1 MEGLAAFAMIVGI
14 FWYIMSKIFKWWD
27 DITIWKINEPD
38 PLQAIFIAQNTGAN
52 QITIHLREDRRH
64 INDFDVRR
72 IIESAPLPINV
83 ESSTNSAIIDYLI
96 SLHPQTITLVP
107 ENRAEIT
114 TEGGL
119 KISDSLRPTIAK
131 LRDSGI
137 KVSLF
142 IDSQIADIEGAKD
155 LGAEAIELHTGR
167 FANLFL
173 ILNSNLNRTPNKLQ
187 IPNVREEYD
196 IALQNLRKG
205 AEFAKSIGLEVF
217 AGHGLNYQNV
227 GEILS
232 IHEIT
237 ELNIGHSI
245 IARAVFVGLEKA
257 IKEMIALINGAK
269 SHESSTI

>member
-1 MEGLAAFAMIVGI
+1 MKLGVNIDHIATLREAR
-14 FWYIMSKIFKWWD
+14 
-27 DITIWKINEPD
+27 KINEPD
-38 PLQAIFIAQNTGAN
+38 PLQAIFIAQNAGAN

-83 ESSTNSAIIDYLI
+83 ESSTNSAIIEYLI
-96 SLHPQTITLVP
+96 SLRPQTITLVP

-119 KISDSLRPTIAK
+119 KVSEVLRPTIAR

-142 IDSQIADIEGAKD
+142 IDSQIADIQGAKE

-187 IPNVREEYD
+187 IPNARDEYD

-245 IARAVFVGLEKA
+245 IARAVFVGLENA
-257 IKEMIALINGAK
+257 IKEMIALIKGVRN
-269 SHESSTI
+269 HESSAIRKT

>member
-1 MEGLAAFAMIVGI
+1 MPKLGVNIDHIATLREAR
-14 FWYIMSKIFKWWD
+14 
-27 DITIWKINEPD
+27 KINEPD
-38 PLQAIFIAQNTGAN
+38 PLQAIFIAQNAGAN

-96 SLHPQTITLVP
+96 SLRPQTITLVP

-119 KISDSLRPTIAK
+119 KISETLRPTIAR

-142 IDSQIADIEGAKD
+142 IDSQIADIEGAKE
-155 LGAEAIELHTGR
+155 LGAEAVELHTGR

-187 IPNVREEYD
+187 IPNAREEYD

-232 IHEIT
+232 ISAIT

-245 IARAVFVGLEKA
+245 IARAIFVGLENA
-257 IKEMIALINGAK
+257 IREMIALIKGAK
-269 SHESSTI
+269 SHESSVIRKA

>member
-1 MEGLAAFAMIVGI
+1 MPKLGVNIDHIATLREAR
-14 FWYIMSKIFKWWD
+14 
-27 DITIWKINEPD
+27 KINEPD
-38 PLQAIFIAQNTGAN
+38 PLQAIFIAQNAGAN
-52 QITIHLREDRRH
+52 HITIHLREDRRH

-72 IIESAPLPINV
+72 IIESAPMPINV
-83 ESSTNSAIIDYLI
+83 ESSTNSVIIEYLI
-96 SLHPQTITLVP
+96 SLRPQTITLVP

-119 KISDSLRPTIAK
+119 KVSESLRPTIAR

-142 IDSQIADIEGAKD
+142 IDSQIADIEGAKE

-187 IPNVREEYD
+187 IPNAREEYN

-232 IHEIT
+232 IREIT

-245 IARAVFVGLEKA
+245 ITRAVFVGLENA
-257 IKEMIALINGAK
+257 IKEMIALIKSAK
-269 SHESSTI
+269 NHESSAIYKA

>member
-1 MEGLAAFAMIVGI
+1 MPKLGVNIDHIATLREAR
-14 FWYIMSKIFKWWD
+14 
-27 DITIWKINEPD
+27 KINEPD
-38 PLQAIFIAQNTGAN
+38 PLQAIFIAQNAGAN

-83 ESSTNSAIIDYLI
+83 ESSTNSAIIEYLI
-96 SLHPQTITLVP
+96 SLRPQTITLVP

-119 KISDSLRPTIAK
+119 KVSESLRPTIAR

-142 IDSQIADIEGAKD
+142 IDSQIADIEGAKE

-187 IPNVREEYD
+187 IPNAREEYN

-232 IHEIT
+232 IREIT

-245 IARAVFVGLEKA
+245 IARAVFVGLENA
-257 IKEMIALINGAK
+257 IKEMIALIKGVRN
-269 SHESSTI
+269 HESSVI

>member
-1 MEGLAAFAMIVGI
+1 MRLGVNIDHIATLREAR
-14 FWYIMSKIFKWWD
+14 
-27 DITIWKINEPD
+27 KINEPD
-38 PLQAIFIAQNTGAN
+38 PLQAIFIAQNAGAN

-72 IIESAPLPINV
+72 IIESAPLPVNV

-96 SLHPQTITLVP
+96 SLKPQTITLVP
-107 ENRAEIT
+107 ENRTEIT

-119 KISDSLRPTIAK
+119 KVSESLRPTIAK

-142 IDSQIADIEGAKD
+142 IDSQIADIEGAKE

-167 FANLFL
+167 CANLFL

-187 IPNVREEYD
+187 IPNAREEYD

-232 IHEIT
+232 IGEIT

-245 IARAVFVGLEKA
+245 IARAVFVGLENA
-257 IKEMIALINGAK
+257 IKEMITLIKRAK
-269 SHESSTI
+269 IAESSAIRKA

>member
-1 MEGLAAFAMIVGI
+1 MRLGVNIDHIATLREAR
-14 FWYIMSKIFKWWD
+14 
-27 DITIWKINEPD
+27 KINEPD
-38 PLQAIFIAQNTGAN
+38 PLQAIFIAQNAGAN

-96 SLHPQTITLVP
+96 SFRPQTITLVP

-119 KISDSLRPTIAK
+119 KISESLRPTIAK

-142 IDSQIADIEGAKD
+142 IDSQIADIEGAKE
-155 LGAEAIELHTGR
+155 LGAEAVELHTGR

-187 IPNVREEYD
+187 IPNAREEYD

-232 IHEIT
+232 ISEIT

-245 IARAVFVGLEKA
+245 IARAVFVGLENA
-257 IKEMIALINGAK
+257 IREMIALIKRAK
-269 SHESSTI
+269 IAESSAIHKA

>member
-1 MEGLAAFAMIVGI
+1 MPKLGVNIDHIATLREAR
-14 FWYIMSKIFKWWD
+14 
-27 DITIWKINEPD
+27 KINEPD
-38 PLQAIFIAQNTGAN
+38 PLQAIFIAQNAGAN

-96 SLHPQTITLVP
+96 SLKPQTITLVP

-119 KISDSLRPTIAK
+119 KVSETLRPTIAK
-131 LRDSGI
+131 LRDCGI

-142 IDSQIADIEGAKD
+142 IDSQIADIEGAKEI
-155 LGAEAIELHTGR
+155 GVEAIELHTGR

-187 IPNVREEYD
+187 IPNAREEYD

-232 IHEIT
+232 ISEIT

-245 IARAVFVGLEKA
+245 IARAVFIGLENA
-257 IKEMIALINGAK
+257 IREMIALIKCAK
-269 SHESSTI
+269 IAESSTIRKA

>member
-1 MEGLAAFAMIVGI
+1 MKLGVNIDHIATLREAR
-14 FWYIMSKIFKWWD
+14 
-27 DITIWKINEPD
+27 KINEPD
-38 PLQAIFIAQNTGAN
+38 PLQAIFIAQNAGAN

-64 INDFDVRR
+64 INDFDARR
-72 IIESAPLPINV
+72 IIESSPLPVNV
-83 ESSTNSAIIDYLI
+83 ESSTNSAIIEYLI
-96 SLHPQTITLVP
+96 SLKPHTITLVP

-119 KISDSLRPTIAK
+119 KVSESLRPTIAK

-142 IDSQIADIEGAKD
+142 IDSQIADIQSAKE
-155 LGAEAIELHTGR
+155 LGAEAVELHTGR

-173 ILNSNLNRTPNKLQ
+173 ILNSNLNRTPNKLE
-187 IPNVREEYD
+187 IPNAREEYD

-232 IHEIT
+232 ICEIT
-237 ELNIGHSI
+237 ELNIGYSI
-245 IARAVFVGLEKA
+245 IARAVFVGLENA
-257 IKEMIALINGAK
+257 IREMIALIK
-269 SHESSTI
+269 SVKNNESSAI

>member
-1 MEGLAAFAMIVGI
+1 MPKLGVNIDHIATLREAR
-14 FWYIMSKIFKWWD
+14 
-27 DITIWKINEPD
+27 KINEPD
-38 PLQAIFIAQNTGAN
+38 PLQAIFIAQNAGAN

-96 SLHPQTITLVP
+96 SLRPQTITLVP

-119 KISDSLRPTIAK
+119 KVSDSLRPTIAK
-131 LRDSGI
+131 LRDCGI

-142 IDSQIADIEGAKD
+142 IDSQIADIEGAKE

-173 ILNSNLNRTPNKLQ
+173 ILNSNLNRTPNSLQ
-187 IPNVREEYD
+187 IPNAREEYD

-245 IARAVFVGLEKA
+245 IARAVFVGLENA
-257 IKEMIALINGAK
+257 IREMIALIKNC
-269 SHESSTI
+269 ESNAIHKA

>member
-1 MEGLAAFAMIVGI
+1 MKLGVNIDHIATLREAR
-14 FWYIMSKIFKWWD
+14 
-27 DITIWKINEPD
+27 KINEPD
-38 PLQAIFIAQNTGAN
+38 PLQAIFIAQNAGAN

-64 INDFDVRR
+64 INDFDVKR
-72 IIESAPLPINV
+72 IIESAPMPINV
-83 ESSTNSAIIDYLI
+83 ESSTNSAIIEYLI
-96 SLHPQTITLVP
+96 SLRPQTITLVP

-119 KISDSLRPTIAK
+119 KVSESLRPTIAK

-142 IDSQIADIEGAKD
+142 IDSQIADIEGAKE

-187 IPNVREEYD
+187 IPNARDEYD
-196 IALQNLRKG
+196 IALQNLRKS

-232 IHEIT
+232 IREIT

-245 IARAVFVGLEKA
+245 IARAVFVGLENA
-257 IKEMIALINGAK
+257 IKEMIALIKRAK
-269 SHESSTI
+269 IAESSAIRKA

>member
-1 MEGLAAFAMIVGI
+1 MRLGVNIDHIATLREAR
-14 FWYIMSKIFKWWD
+14 
-27 DITIWKINEPD
+27 KINEPD
-38 PLQAIFIAQNTGAN
+38 PLQAIFIAQNAGAN

-96 SLHPQTITLVP
+96 SLRPQTITLVP

-142 IDSQIADIEGAKD
+142 IDSQIADIEGAKE
-155 LGAEAIELHTGR
+155 LGAEAVELHTGR

-187 IPNVREEYD
+187 IPNTREEYD

-232 IHEIT
+232 ISEIT

-245 IARAVFVGLEKA
+245 IARAVFVGLENA
-257 IKEMIALINGAK
+257 IKEMIALIKRAK
-269 SHESSTI
+269 SHESSAIRQA

>member
-1 MEGLAAFAMIVGI
+1 MPKLGVNIDHIATLREAR
-14 FWYIMSKIFKWWD
+14 
-27 DITIWKINEPD
+27 KINEPD
-38 PLQAIFIAQNTGAN
+38 PLQAIFIAQNAGAN

-96 SLHPQTITLVP
+96 SLRPQTITLVP

-119 KISDSLRPTIAK
+119 KVSESLRPTIAK

-142 IDSQIADIEGAKD
+142 IDSQIADIQGAKE
-155 LGAEAIELHTGR
+155 LGAEAVELHTGR

-187 IPNVREEYD
+187 IPNAREEYN

-205 AEFAKSIGLEVF
+205 AEFAKRLGLEVF

-232 IHEIT
+232 IREIA

-245 IARAVFVGLEKA
+245 IARAVFVGLENA
-257 IKEMIALINGAK
+257 IKEMIALIKCAK
-269 SHESSTI
+269 NHESSAIYKA

>member
-1 MEGLAAFAMIVGI
+1 MPKLGVNIDHIATLREAR
-14 FWYIMSKIFKWWD
+14 
-27 DITIWKINEPD
+27 KINEPD
-38 PLQAIFIAQNTGAN
+38 PLQAIFIAQNAGAN

-83 ESSTNSAIIDYLI
+83 ESSTNSAIIEYLI
-96 SLHPQTITLVP
+96 SLKPQTITLVP
-107 ENRAEIT
+107 ENRTEIT

-142 IDSQIADIEGAKD
+142 IDSQIADIEGAKE

-187 IPNVREEYD
+187 ISNAREEYD
-196 IALQNLRKG
+196 ITLTNLRKG

-232 IHEIT
+232 IGEIT

-245 IARAVFVGLEKA
+245 IARAVFVGLENA
-257 IKEMIALINGAK
+257 IREMIALINGAK
-269 SHESSTI
+269 IAESSAICKA